1 MNIIKTNNS
10 SPVSDVFYG
19 SVRINGKE
27 VSVSNHLKSNTEV
40 YTFRMIDKARAGFQT
55 IRDYEGPIQGLIQC
69 MTKHTTAVQVEVKCD
84 GKSYWFLVLT
94 TKGGKWDSIDKGI
107 LELLTVGDMHGC
119 FSKMVDWDMWK
130 KLNTKTWA
138 SMAFMQNAA

>member
-1 MNIIKTNNS
+1 
-10 SPVSDVFYG
+10 
-19 SVRINGKE
+19 
-27 VSVSNHLKSNTEV
+27 
-40 YTFRMIDKARAGFQT
+40 MIDKARAGFQT

-69 MTKHTTAVQVEVKCD
+69 MTKHTTVVQVEVKCD